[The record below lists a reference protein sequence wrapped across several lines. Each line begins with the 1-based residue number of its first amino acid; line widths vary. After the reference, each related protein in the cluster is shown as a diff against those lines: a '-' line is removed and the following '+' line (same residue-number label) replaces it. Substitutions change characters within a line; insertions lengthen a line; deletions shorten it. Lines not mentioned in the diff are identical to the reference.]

1 MWWARA
7 LIIVT
12 LMAGTGIASIRALAA
27 SNVSARIR
35 YEVGGRKTDS
45 NSSNIVLWLEP
56 VSPSQARQAQAN
68 WPSPPPRYR
77 LVQHHKQFTPHLLIV
92 PVGAAVEFP
101 NNDPFFHNV
110 FSLFDGK
117 RFDLGLYEAGATRTV
132 RFDYPGV
139 SFIFCNIHPEMS
151 AVVVVLDTPYFGVS
165 NRSGEVS
172 VAGVPPGH
180 YQLEVWAERALPEN
194 LKQVSHEVDLSGDD
208 ASLGEIRLKEA
219 GDLLAH
225 HKNLY
230 GRDYDPTTSP
240 GGPYQP

>member
-7 LIIVT
+7 LTILALAVGAET
-12 LMAGTGIASIRALAA
+12 AGACGLAA
-27 SNVSARIR
+27 SDVSVKIR
-35 YEVGGRKTDS
+35 YENRDRGTNS
-45 NSSNIVLWLEP
+45 NNSNIVVWLKP

-68 WPSPPPRYR
+68 WPSLPRRYQ
-77 LVQHHKQFTPHLLIV
+77 LVQHHKQFTPHLLII
-92 PVGAAVEFP
+92 PAGAAVDFP

-132 RFDYPGV
+132 KFDHPGV

-165 NRSGEVS
+165 DRSGEVS
-172 VAGVPPGH
+172 VAGVPPGR
-180 YQLEVWAERALPEN
+180 YQFEVWAERALPEN
-194 LKQVSHEVDLSGDD
+194 LKELSREINISGDA

-219 GDLLAH
+219 GELLAP

-230 GRDYDPTTSP
+230 GREYDTTTSP

>member
-1 MWWARA
+1 MEAVGARVCAAVKISAQVRFESISRQSDNSNVVVWLNPASPTGNEQAEATWRA
-7 LIIVT
+7 L
-12 LMAGTGIASIRALAA
+12 
-27 SNVSARIR
+27 
-35 YEVGGRKTDS
+35 
-45 NSSNIVLWLEP
+45 
-56 VSPSQARQAQAN
+56 
-68 WPSPPPRYR
+68 PRHYR

-92 PVGAAVEFP
+92 PAGASVDFP

-132 RFDYPGV
+132 RFEHPGV

-151 AVVVVLDTPYFGVS
+151 AVVLALETPYFGVS
-165 NRSGEVS
+165 DRSGLVTI
-172 VAGVPPGH
+172 AGVPPGR
-180 YQLEVWAERALPEN
+180 YRLEVWAERSLPEQ
-194 LKQVSHEVDLSGDD
+194 LKELSRDVDIAGTESL
-208 ASLGEIRLKEA
+208 LGEIRLKEA

-240 GGPYQP
+240 GAPYQP